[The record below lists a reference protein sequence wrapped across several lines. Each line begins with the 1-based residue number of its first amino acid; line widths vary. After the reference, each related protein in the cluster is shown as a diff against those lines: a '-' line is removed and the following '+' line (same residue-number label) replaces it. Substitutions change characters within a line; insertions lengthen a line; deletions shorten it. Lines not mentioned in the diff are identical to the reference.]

1 MGLDLSAAYQTKI
14 DEALKEARQKEQ
26 NGQVKDAAR
35 YYEEVARI
43 YVDFARETKSESIKK
58 QRADLARSFLEKAK
72 ILYSTKSDYAGK
84 QRIMGNDS
92 GEQLQKP
99 KNLNVAETK
108 ELKQQIESLI
118 TKVTIDWN
126 DIAGLNEAKNR
137 IKSIYGIKL
146 ARPPKNVR
154 LDQNLNLLLYG
165 PPGTG
170 KTLLAGAVSNS
181 LEATFFNAN
190 ASDLVS
196 KWLGESSRLVASLF
210 ETARDMSPSVIFIDE
225 FDSLVSSRENL
236 NSQSEA
242 RILGSVLSE
251 LDGIN
256 SKKSH
261 EKLVILIAATNV
273 PWNLD
278 KATLSRFAGGQ
289 IYIPLPDETAR
300 IKILELN
307 ILGHGLQ
314 SELSFEQLAKLTD
327 GYSGREMTAV
337 CKNSLHL
344 MLNRSNPDL
353 SFKVESGIDAISAY
367 QLNVSPILKSEF
379 IDTLNDIKPAID
391 NKYISKYEDWN
402 AYK

>member
-35 YYEEVARI
+35 HYEEVARI
-43 YVDFARETKSESIKK
+43 YVDFARDTKSESIKK

-92 GEQLQKP
+92 GEQLQKSE
-99 KNLNVAETK
+99 NLNNAETK

-126 DIAGLNEAKNR
+126 DIAGLNEVKNR

-146 ARPPKNVR
+146 AKPPKNVR

-210 ETARDMSPSVIFIDE
+210 EIARDMSPSVIFIDE

-256 SKKSH
+256 SKISH
-261 EKLVILIAATNV
+261 DKLVILIAATNV

-278 KATLSRFAGGQ
+278 RASLSRFSGGK
-289 IYIPLPDETAR
+289 IYIPLPDELAR
-300 IKILELN
+300 HGILELN
-307 ILGHGLQ
+307 LTKKGLN
-314 SELSFEQLAKLTD
+314 SEVSIEELVGLTE
-327 GYSGREMTAV
+327 GFSGREISAV
-337 CKNSLHL
+337 CNAASQL
-344 MLNRSNPDL
+344 MINRLNPEL
-353 SFKVESGIDAISAY
+353 SGKIDSGLDAIRHY
-367 QLNVSPILKSEF
+367 QLVVGPINLEEFQIALQQVSPSINSDF
-379 IDTLNDIKPAID
+379 
-391 NKYISKYEDWN
+391 ISKYIKWSGEE
-402 AYK
+402 